1 MMMNVIEHHAD
12 VKKWLEARATS
23 STVYIHDDI
32 CLQFQLRVCMTA
44 LSSARDVE
52 IQYSVASS
60 RCCSSSCNNARAHT
74 NTAEAK
80 RVCASL
86 APSFRVYL
94 SQPSNES
101 PRTVKAIWSILFDV
115 AASHESHGSFDL
127 QGNPPSFWFVAS
139 RAST

>member
-1 MMMNVIEHHAD
+1 MMMDVIEHHAD
-12 VKKWLEARATS
+12 VKTISARRATS

-60 RCCSSSCNNARAHT
+60 RCCSSSFNNARAHT

-80 RVCASL
+80 RVGASL
-86 APSFRVYL
+86 ALSFRVYL

-101 PRTVKAIWSILFDV
+101 PRTVQAIWAILFHV
-115 AASHESHGSFDL
+115 AASHESHGSFER
-127 QGNPPSFWFVAS
+127 QGNPPSLW
-139 RAST
+139 